1 VRVLLLLLL
10 LALAALGAS
19 PPDPGVVLQL
29 DRERF
34 ELLARDLR
42 DGAAGPRLRVAL
54 GSPAHPTPG
63 GSFAPFAVIE
73 NPAWIPGP
81 VARGHGAIEHPPS
94 TEGPLG
100 AVKIPFAAEGA
111 VAIHGAADPRLL
123 GKPVSLGCVR
133 ATDADLLALVAW
145 LDSRAALGPP
155 RPRPD
160 GELHRTF
167 VRPARV
173 VVR

>member
-1 VRVLLLLLL
+1 MLPLFLL
-10 LALAALGAS
+10 LALAALGVS

-34 ELLARDLR
+34 ELVARDLR
-42 DGAAGPRLRVAL
+42 DGTTGPRLRVAL
-54 GSPAHPTPG
+54 GSPAHPTPEG
-63 GSFAPFAVIE
+63 TFLPLSVIE
-73 NPAWIPGP
+73 NPAWTPGP
-81 VARGHGAIEHPPS
+81 VARERGAEEHPPS
-94 TEGPLG
+94 SEGPLG
-100 AVKIPFAAEGA
+100 AAKIPFAEGGA

-133 ATDADLLALVAW
+133 ATDADLEELVAW
-145 LDSRAALGPP
+145 LAARDAVGPP

-160 GELHRTF
+160 GERHRTF
-167 VRPARV
+167 VRPARI